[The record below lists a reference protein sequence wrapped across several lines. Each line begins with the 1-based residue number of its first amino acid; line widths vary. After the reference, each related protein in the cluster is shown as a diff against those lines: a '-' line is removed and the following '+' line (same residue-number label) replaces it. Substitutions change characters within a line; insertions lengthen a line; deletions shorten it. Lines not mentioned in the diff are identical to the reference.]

1 MRCFQRDL
9 KTNQTKITKTITKPP
24 LAVLNIEIIVIKLK
38 SQIKITNRV
47 ANFLRGFERLK
58 YITID

>member
-1 MRCFQRDL
+1 M
-9 KTNQTKITKTITKPP
+9 KITKTITKPP
-24 LAVLNIEIIVIKLK
+24 LGVLNIEIIVIKLK

>member
-1 MRCFQRDL
+1 M
-9 KTNQTKITKTITKPP
+9 KITKTITKPP

-47 ANFLRGFERLK
+47 ANFLRGFEGLK